1 MVCLAQLHV
10 SKKQRAL
17 LRAECSPIGGV
28 LIEHACGPVFDL
40 YSEHVVY
47 SCDLSTLEVKAGRS
61 KVQSY
66 LHYIVSSRQAWA
78 THNLVSIEKK
88 TEKPLRGNS

>member
-1 MVCLAQLHV
+1 M
-10 SKKQRAL
+10 
-17 LRAECSPIGGV
+17 
-28 LIEHACGPVFDL
+28 
-40 YSEHVVY
+40 Y
-47 SCDLSTLEVKAGRS
+47 SCDLSTLEIKARRS
-61 KVQSY
+61 KAQSY